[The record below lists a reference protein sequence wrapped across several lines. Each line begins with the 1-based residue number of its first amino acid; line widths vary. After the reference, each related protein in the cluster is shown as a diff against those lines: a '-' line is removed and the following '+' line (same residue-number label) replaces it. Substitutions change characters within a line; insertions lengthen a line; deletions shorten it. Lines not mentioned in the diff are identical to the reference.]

1 MSEFSLIFYLFR
13 EERGVLKGI
22 NHLCF
27 SVSNLENA
35 IMFYERVLEGELLV
49 KGRKLAYFNICGVWI
64 ALNEEAHIPR
74 KEIHQ
79 SYTHL
84 AFSVEQ
90 KDFERL
96 LHRLEENNVH
106 ILQGRERNVRDCRS
120 IYFVDPDGHKFEF
133 HSGTLQ
139 DRLNY
144 YREEK
149 PHMTF
154 Y

>member
-106 ILQGRERNVRDCRS
+106 ILQGRERNVRDCGS

>member
-1 MSEFSLIFYLFR
+1 M
-13 EERGVLKGI
+13 LKGI

-27 SVSNLENA
+27 SVSNLEKS
-35 IMFYERVLEGELLV
+35 ITFYEKVLEGELLV

-64 ALNEEAHIPR
+64 ALNEETHIPR
-74 KEIHQ
+74 NEIHQ
-79 SYTHL
+79 SYTHI

-90 KDFERL
+90 EDLASL
-96 LHRLEENNVH
+96 LRRLEENNIPV
-106 ILQGRERNVRDCRS
+106 LQGRERDVRDCES
-120 IYFVDPDGHKFEF
+120 LYFVDPDGHKFEF

-144 YREEK
+144 YRDEK
-149 PHMTF
+149 SHMTF

>member
-1 MSEFSLIFYLFR
+1 MNFRSSFICIGGIIVVKRNQSSL
-13 EERGVLKGI
+13 
-22 NHLCF
+22 F
-27 SVSNLENA
+27 SVSNLEDS
-35 IMFYERVLEGELLV
+35 IEFYEKVLEGELLV
-49 KGRKLAYFNICGVWI
+49 RGRKLAYFNICGVWV
-64 ALNEEAHIPR
+64 ALNEEIHIPR
-74 KEIHQ
+74 NEIYQ
-79 SYTHL
+79 SYTHI

-90 KDFERL
+90 KDFESL
-96 LHRLEENNVH
+96 LQRLEENDVH
-106 ILQGRERNVRDCRS
+106 ILKGRERDVRDCES

-144 YREEK
+144 YREDK

>member
-1 MSEFSLIFYLFR
+1 MSEFSLIFCLFK

-27 SVSNLENA
+27 SVSNLENS
-35 IMFYERVLEGELLV
+35 ILFYERVLEGELLV

-84 AFSVEQ
+84 AFAVEQ

-144 YREEK
+144 YRE
-149 PHMTF
+149 
-154 Y
+154 

>member
-90 KDFERL
+90 EDFERL
-96 LHRLEENNVH
+96 LQRLEENKVH
-106 ILQGRERNVRDCRS
+106 ILQGRERDVRDCES

-144 YREEK
+144 YREENLI
-149 PHMTF
+149 
-154 Y
+154 

>member
-1 MSEFSLIFYLFR
+1 MSEFSLIFYLFK

-35 IMFYERVLEGELLV
+35 ILFYERVLEGELLV

-74 KEIHQ
+74 KEIYQ

-106 ILQGRERNVRDCRS
+106 ILQGRERNVRDCES

>member
-1 MSEFSLIFYLFR
+1 M
-13 EERGVLKGI
+13 LKGI

-27 SVSNLENA
+27 SVSNLEKS
-35 IMFYERVLEGELLV
+35 IMFYEKVLEGELLV

-74 KEIHQ
+74 DEIRQ
-79 SYTHL
+79 SYTHI
-84 AFSVEQ
+84 AFSVE
-90 KDFERL
+90 KEDLESL
-96 LHRLEENNVH
+96 LQRLEENNVY
-106 ILQGRERNVRDCRS
+106 ILQGRERDVRDCES

-139 DRLNY
+139 ERLNY
-144 YREEK
+144 YKDEK
-149 PHMTF
+149 SHMTF

>member
-1 MSEFSLIFYLFR
+1 MI
-13 EERGVLKGI
+13 KGI

-27 SVSNLENA
+27 SVSNLEKS
-35 IMFYERVLEGELLV
+35 IYFYEKVLEGKLLV
-49 KGRKLAYFNICGVWI
+49 KGRKLAYFDVCGMWL
-64 ALNEEAHIPR
+64 ALNEEVDIPR
-74 KEIHQ
+74 NEIHQ

-90 KDFERL
+90 SDFKQLLQRL
-96 LHRLEENNVH
+96 AENEVH
-106 ILQGRERNVRDCRS
+106 ILQGRERDVRDCQS
-120 IYFVDPDGHKFEF
+120 IYFIDPDGHKFEF

-144 YREEK
+144 YKEAK
-149 PHMTF
+149 PHMKF

>member
-1 MSEFSLIFYLFR
+1 MSEFSLIFYLY
-13 EERGVLKGI
+13 RGIIVVKRNQSSL
-22 NHLCF
+22 F
-27 SVSNLENA
+27 SVSNLEDS
-35 IMFYERVLEGELLV
+35 IEFYEKVLEGELLV
-49 KGRKLAYFNICGVWI
+49 RGRKLAYFNICGVWV
-64 ALNEEAHIPR
+64 ALNEEIHIPR
-74 KEIHQ
+74 NEIYQ
-79 SYTHL
+79 SYTHI

-90 KDFERL
+90 KDFESL
-96 LHRLEENNVH
+96 LQRLEENDVH
-106 ILQGRERNVRDCRS
+106 ILKGRERDVRDCES

-144 YREEK
+144 YREDK

>member
-1 MSEFSLIFYLFR
+1 M
-13 EERGVLKGI
+13 LKGI

-27 SVSNLENA
+27 SVSNLEKS
-35 IMFYERVLEGELLV
+35 IMFYEKVLEGELLV

-74 KEIHQ
+74 DEIRQ
-79 SYTHL
+79 SYTHI
-84 AFSVEQ
+84 AFSVE
-90 KDFERL
+90 KENLESL
-96 LHRLEENNVH
+96 LQRLEENNVH
-106 ILQGRERNVRDCRS
+106 ILQGRERDVRDCES

-139 DRLNY
+139 ERLNY
-144 YREEK
+144 YKDEK
-149 PHMTF
+149 SHMTF

>member
-90 KDFERL
+90 EDFERL
-96 LHRLEENNVH
+96 LQRLEENKVH
-106 ILQGRERNVRDCRS
+106 ILQGRERDMRDCES
-120 IYFVDPDGHKFEF
+120 IYFQDPDGHKFEF

>member
-1 MSEFSLIFYLFR
+1 M
-13 EERGVLKGI
+13 LKGI

-64 ALNEEAHIPR
+64 ALNEEEHIPR

-79 SYTHL
+79 SYTHI

-106 ILQGRERNVRDCRS
+106 ILLGRERNVRDCES

>member
-90 KDFERL
+90 EDFERL
-96 LHRLEENNVH
+96 LQRLEENKVH
-106 ILQGRERNVRDCRS
+106 ILQGRERDGRDCES

-144 YREEK
+144 YRDEK

>member
-1 MSEFSLIFYLFR
+1 MSEFSLIFYLY
-13 EERGVLKGI
+13 RGIIVVKRNQSYL
-22 NHLCF
+22 F
-27 SVSNLENA
+27 SVSNLENS
-35 IMFYERVLEGELLV
+35 IMFYEKVLEGELLV

-64 ALNEEAHIPR
+64 ALNEETHIPR
-74 KEIHQ
+74 NEIHQ
-79 SYTHL
+79 SYTHI

-90 KDFERL
+90 EDFKCL
-96 LHRLEENNVH
+96 IQRLEENDVH
-106 ILQGRERNVRDCRS
+106 ILQGRERDVRDCES
-120 IYFVDPDGHKFEF
+120 IYFVDPDGHKFEV

-144 YREEK
+144 YRDEK

>member
-90 KDFERL
+90 EDFERL
-96 LHRLEENNVH
+96 LQRLEENKVH
-106 ILQGRERNVRDCRS
+106 ILQGRERDVRDCES
-120 IYFVDPDGHKFEF
+120 IYFLDPDGHKFEF

-144 YREEK
+144 YRDEK

>member
-1 MSEFSLIFYLFR
+1 MLR
-13 EERGVLKGI
+13 GI
-22 NHLCF
+22 NHICF
-27 SVSNLENA
+27 SVSNLENS
-35 IMFYERVLEGELLV
+35 IMFYEKVLEGELLV

-64 ALNEEAHIPR
+64 ALNEETHIPR
-74 KEIHQ
+74 NEIHQ
-79 SYTHL
+79 SYTHM

-90 KDFERL
+90 EDFECLMR
-96 LHRLEENNVH
+96 RLEENDVH
-106 ILQGRERNVRDCRS
+106 ILKGRERDVRDCES

-144 YREEK
+144 YRDEK

-154 Y
+154 SPAVTGSKNLKL

>member
-35 IMFYERVLEGELLV
+35 IMFYEIVLEGELLV

-90 KDFERL
+90 EDFERL
-96 LHRLEENNVH
+96 LQRLEENKVH
-106 ILQGRERNVRDCRS
+106 ILQGRERDVRDCES

-144 YREEK
+144 YRDEK

>member
-106 ILQGRERNVRDCRS
+106 ILQGRERNVRDCES

>member
-1 MSEFSLIFYLFR
+1 
-13 EERGVLKGI
+13 
-22 NHLCF
+22 
-27 SVSNLENA
+27 
-35 IMFYERVLEGELLV
+35 MFYEKVLEGELLV
-49 KGRKLAYFNICGVWI
+49 KGRKLAYFNICGVWV

-106 ILQGRERNVRDCRS
+106 ILQGRERDVRDCES

-144 YREEK
+144 YRDEK
-149 PHMTF
+149 THMTF

>member
-1 MSEFSLIFYLFR
+1 MSEFSLIFCLFK

-35 IMFYERVLEGELLV
+35 ILFYERVLEGELLV

-96 LHRLEENNVH
+96 LHLLEENNVH
-106 ILQGRERNVRDCRS
+106 ILQGRERNVRDCES